1 MKVHREF
8 NYVILLISICC
19 GCRNSGKAIEGDK
32 ILAKAGDNVLYLSD
46 FNKEGNI
53 YFNSG
58 KDSIAALYAYAE
70 NWCRDQ
76 VFQIEA
82 RNRIGNSNEINELV
96 ESYRSSL
103 YSDALEKI
111 ILKESHDTSVTEN
124 ELIQYYQENRNEYK
138 LDGPILKL
146 RYAIFKKN
154 SVDEKTFVKLWNS
167 DEMNGSALL
176 QKYCSDHAEDYKL
189 NGDRW
194 IKWNDVKESFP
205 KSIIN
210 INKLTK
216 KTQQVVRT
224 KDLYYYIR
232 IFDLVRPNEELS
244 LSFVR
249 EQAIKSILYL
259 KKFKQ
264 LENKKKQLYEKA
276 FKDKSINILV
286 K

>member
-111 ILKESHDTSVTEN
+111 FHLGVSIREKSSESEHRGQG
-124 ELIQYYQENRNEYK
+124 LY
-138 LDGPILKL
+138 
-146 RYAIFKKN
+146 
-154 SVDEKTFVKLWNS
+154 
-167 DEMNGSALL
+167 MALGYVR
-176 QKYCSDHAEDYKL
+176 KM
-189 NGDRW
+189 GG
-194 IKWNDVKESFP
+194 
-205 KSIIN
+205 SIIA
-210 INKLTK
+210 K
-216 KTQQVVRT
+216 
-224 KDLYYYIR
+224 
-232 IFDLVRPNEELS
+232 
-244 LSFVR
+244 
-249 EQAIKSILYL
+249 
-259 KKFKQ
+259 
-264 LENKKKQLYEKA
+264 
-276 FKDKSINILV
+276 NILGGV
-286 K
+286 VFEIYLPLVI